1 MMKMDDAQNAY
12 WDKISSTALTSAMDD
27 SEVRLCDIK
36 GKFLLT
42 ALVDQKGAL
51 SLEKLEGKGLT
62 DFLLNP
68 RLVVAVVVSL
78 EELGTLLRPLA
89 IGMIRTILRERLS
102 SMTEKIREKGKDP
115 PQDLSERFLVL
126 LAPEL
131 SGVAQHP
138 EEGMAY
144 LWLISPQG
152 EILGG
157 FSGAEGLEEVKE
169 LLNEV
174 LDG

>member
-1 MMKMDDAQNAY
+1 MDDTQSAY
-12 WDKISSTALTSAMDD
+12 WEKISSTALTSATDD
-27 SEVRLCDIK
+27 SKVRLSSIK
-36 GKFLLT
+36 GEFLLT
-42 ALVDQKGAL
+42 ALVDQKGVL

-68 RLVVAVVVSL
+68 RLVVAVVISL
-78 EELGTLLRPLA
+78 EEMGTLLRPLA
-89 IGMIRTILRERLS
+89 IGMIRSILRERLS

-157 FSGAEGLEEVKE
+157 FSGAEGLEEVKK
-169 LLNEV
+169 LLSEV

>member
-1 MMKMDDAQNAY
+1 MMKMDDAQSAY

-27 SEVRLCDIK
+27 EQVRLSDIK
-36 GKFLLT
+36 GKYILA

-102 SMTEKIREKGKDP
+102 FMTEKIREKGKDP

-131 SGVAQHP
+131 LGVAQHP

-157 FSGAEGLEEVKE
+157 FSGAEGLEEVKR
-169 LLNEV
+169 LLSEV

>member
-1 MMKMDDAQNAY
+1 MMKMDEVQSAY

-27 SEVRLCDIK
+27 EQVRLSDIK
-36 GKFLLT
+36 GRYILV
-42 ALVDQKGAL
+42 ALVNQTGAMSLKGL
-51 SLEKLEGKGLT
+51 GRTGLT

-89 IGMIRTILRERLS
+89 IGMIRTILRDKLS
-102 SMTEKIREKGKDP
+102 SMTEKIREKGKAP

-131 SGVAQHP
+131 SGVAQYP
-138 EEGMAY
+138 EEGMAFI
-144 LWLISPQG
+144 WLISPQG
-152 EILGG
+152 EILSG
-157 FSGAEGLEEVKE
+157 FSGAEGLEEVKK
-169 LLNEV
+169 LLSEV